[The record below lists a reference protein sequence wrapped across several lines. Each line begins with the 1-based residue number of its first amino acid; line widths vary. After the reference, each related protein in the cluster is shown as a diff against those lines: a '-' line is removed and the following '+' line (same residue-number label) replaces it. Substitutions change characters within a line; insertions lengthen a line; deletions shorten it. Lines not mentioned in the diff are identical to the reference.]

1 MHIETDVNY
10 MFNFERI
17 YQVSCFLLHVR
28 FVVIIE
34 KWSEKLLS
42 GNLQNI

>member
-1 MHIETDVNY
+1 MHIDVDY
-10 MFNFERI
+10 MFNFEKNI
-17 YQVSCFLLHVR
+17 SSCFLLHVR